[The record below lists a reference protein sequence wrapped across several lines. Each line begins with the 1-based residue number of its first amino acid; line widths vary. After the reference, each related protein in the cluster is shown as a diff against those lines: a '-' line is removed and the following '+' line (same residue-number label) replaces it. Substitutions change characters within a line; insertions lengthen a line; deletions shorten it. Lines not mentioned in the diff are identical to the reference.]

1 MNKTIIV
8 IIAAL
13 MAFSSAAFAADNSLI
28 VSEAQAQKTKKAKAE
43 VKEVNFHVHLH
54 CANCVEKVKAHIA
67 FEKGVKDLNV
77 TTHSIAMKYDATKTS
92 EAALKAA
99 IEKLGYKIIE
109 GEDHHHHHH
118 N

>member
-13 MAFSSAAFAADNSLI
+13 MAFSSASFAADNSVV
-28 VSEAQAQKTKKAKAE
+28 VSEAQAQKPKKAKAE

-67 FEKGVKDLNV
+67 FEKGVKDLKV
-77 TTHSIAMKYDATKTS
+77 SLADQTVMIKYDSSKTS
-92 EAALKAA
+92 EQTLKAA
-99 IEKLGYKIIE
+99 IESLGYKV
-109 GEDHHHHHH
+109 GC
-118 N
+118 NTCK